1 MRLIDAYDRLC
12 QMRTAFFRVEDAA
25 AWLGV
30 SKPHAS
36 TILRRLRDAGRLVQL
51 ARGRF
56 ADPSRFD
63 RDALA
68 RALAEPEPVYL
79 SLETAL
85 YRHGMIEQ
93 IPDALYAMTSGP
105 TRRVDTPLGAVSFHR
120 LAPTT
125 FGGADIEEVQPFV
138 WMAHPEQAL
147 ADVLYLRQSKSGRF
161 AALPEVELPKR
172 FNMKKARAAIAR
184 IGSPSRRS
192 FVEAE
197 LERELRRARA
207 HADRGDDWMEV
218 G

>member
-1 MRLIDAYDRLC
+1 MRLIDAYDRLS
-12 QMRTAFFRVEDAA
+12 QMRTGFYRVEDAA

-30 SKPHAS
+30 SNAHAS
-36 TILRRLRDAGRLVQL
+36 TMLRRLRDAGRLVQL
-51 ARGRF
+51 VRGRW

-63 RDALA
+63 SDELA

-85 YRHGMIEQ
+85 YRQGMIEQ

-120 LAPTT
+120 LAPAT

-138 WMAHPEQAL
+138 WMARPEQAL
-147 ADVLYLRQSKSGRF
+147 VDALYLRQSKSGRF
-161 AALPEVELPKR
+161 AALPELELPKR
-172 FNMKKARAAIAR
+172 FSMRKAQAAIGR
-184 IGSPSRRS
+184 IGSASRRG
-192 FVEAE
+192 FVEGELQRE
-197 LERELRRARA
+197 LERAAA
-207 HADRGDDWMEV
+207 HAAHRDDWIEA